1 MVKGKRRE
9 THYFD
14 WRYNHDLGD
23 DTAAHYKYYMN
34 FYQREVL
41 SKHKSLIT
49 GESTPSYL
57 LHRYYCCFVMNYCAN
72 DLIAVIL

>member
-14 WRYNHDLGD
+14 WRYNHALQDRAQD
-23 DTAAHYKYYMN
+23 HHAYYMN
-34 FYQREVL
+34 FFQAEML
-41 SKHKSLIT
+41 AKHKSLIT

-57 LHRYYCCFVMNYCAN
+57 LHRYSHRLPGGYAPH
-72 DLIAVIL
+72 